1 MKFPDLARRLF
12 AKYKGI
18 AMTLDE
24 QIAADQ
30 AALMAALAAVDV
42 ANAKLAASQST
53 KTALDALESAANA
66 LTNEGVKANAL
77 ALVTAGRN
85 NNQ

>member
-1 MKFPDLARRLF
+1 MRFTDSARRLF

-30 AALMAALAAVDV
+30 AAVVAAQSAVDA

-53 KTALDALESAANA
+53 KTALDALESAANT
-66 LTNEGVKANAL
+66 LTDEGVKANTL
-77 ALVTAGRN
+77 ALVAAGRN